1 MKKPTKKDIIYL
13 AIIVVLV
20 AALVTVSVLYGV
32 CIAKQRA
39 GEPSYYDKKCAS
51 FELQNANLS
60 KGQIVF
66 IGDSI
71 TDGYPLDNYFTDLPL
86 ATYNRGI
93 GGDVTS
99 GVIRRLKTSLY
110 DLAPTK
116 IALMI
121 GINDINSGRTNDEI
135 IANYTTIL
143 DGIKANLPSAAVY
156 CESVLPMHSKVEKW
170 GIDLEA
176 RTQQIKDLNARI
188 KALAEEKGYTYID
201 LYTSFSDGSDRLIDA
216 YTEDGLHPI
225 AAGYQV
231 WSAIIKP
238 YLV

>member
-13 AIIVVLV
+13 VIIALLV
-20 AALVTVSVLYGV
+20 AALVTVSVLWG
-32 CIAKQRA
+32 IAANKKD
-39 GEPSYYDKKCAS
+39 EPSYYDKKCAS

-135 IANYTTIL
+135 IANYTIIL
-143 DGIKANLPSAAVY
+143 DGIKANLPSTAVF

-188 KALAEEKGYTYID
+188 KALAAEKGYVYVD
-201 LYTSFSDGSDRLIDA
+201 LFPLFADENDRLISE

>member
-1 MKKPTKKDIIYL
+1 MKTITKKDIIYL
-13 AIIVVLV
+13 AIIIVLI
-20 AALVTVSVLYGV
+20 AAVVTVSVLW
-32 CIAKQRA
+32 AT
-39 GEPSYYDKKCAS
+39 EPKVTPTYYDNKCAA
-51 FELQNANLS
+51 FEIENANFS

-121 GINDINSGRTNDEI
+121 GINDINSGRANDEI

-143 DGIKANLPSAAVY
+143 DGIKANLPSAAVF

-176 RTQQIKDLNARI
+176 RTQQIKDLNVRI
-188 KALAEEKGYTYID
+188 KALAAEKGYVYVD
-201 LYTSFSDGSDRLIDA
+201 LFPLFADENDRLIGE